1 MLAAVQYAAKCGEKL
16 IQAKAACTHGE
27 WLPWLEK
34 NCRVNQRQ
42 SQRYMKLANEMPQLI
57 DSNTKSTSYF
67 SGIEAAIA
75 YLSAPEEVKSEVD
88 SSTEPVTEPSL
99 SINQ

>member
-1 MLAAVQYAAKCGEKL
+1 MRQSVGEKL
-16 IQAKAACTHGE
+16 IQAKAVCAHGE

-42 SQRYMKLANEMPQLI
+42 SQRYMKLASEMPQLI
-57 DSNTKSTSYF
+57 DSNWNRSSNF
-67 SGIEAAIA
+67 DSINAAIA

>member
-1 MLAAVQYAAKCGEKL
+1 MGNGCL
-16 IQAKAACTHGE
+16 
-27 WLPWLEK
+27 

-42 SQRYMKLANEMPQLI
+42 SQRYMKLANEMPQLL
-57 DSNTKSTSYF
+57 DSNTKHAAHFDSIRS
-67 SGIEAAIA
+67 AIA